1 MLKSKVQTNQAGPLN
16 SLIHPGDFYYQIKH
30 VFLLC
35 LNHKIYIHIKCVIGV
50 LLECLSGA
58 QGGHWSPWTGFI
70 DSCD

>member
-1 MLKSKVQTNQAGPLN
+1 MLQWFK
-16 SLIHPGDFYYQIKH
+16 IIKH